1 MIHIEDVHEILDEPR
16 QRAEEIMKSAVD
28 QVNQPRLNLAMRHLL
43 EAGGKRLRA
52 TIPWLVGHA
61 TGGAHNGHVELGA
74 TLELIH
80 NFTLIHDDIM
90 DDDPLRRGR
99 PSVHVEFDVA
109 TALNAGD
116 ALFAIAIERLAGA
129 TDVPQHLA
137 LRIVRNIAGMV
148 RRLSDGQQMDM
159 DFESRDDVS
168 EEEYIS
174 MIEGKT
180 AAIFEIAG
188 WAGALISGAPESVAD
203 AMKVWGRE
211 LGLCFQIVDD
221 MIDLLADSTKSGKLQ
236 GSDLMQGKQTL
247 VVIHALEHA
256 DPEQH
261 SIIQNVL
268 GRGDATEPESLTRCM
283 DVLIDLG
290 SIDHALKRAHDSHD
304 LAIECLSVLSEG
316 KAKEFLTTLTHHQL
330 EREA

>member
-16 QRAEEIMKSAVD
+16 QRAEIIMRSAVD

-159 DFESRDDVS
+159 DFESRNDVS
-168 EEEYIS
+168 EDEYIS

-188 WAGALISGAPESVAD
+188 WAGALISGASESVAE

-256 DPEQH
+256 DPEQR

-268 GRGDATEPESLTRCM
+268 GRGDAADPESLAMCM
-283 DVLIDLG
+283 DVLVTLG
-290 SIDHALKRAHDSHD
+290 SIDHALGRAHHSHD
-304 LAIECLSVLSEG
+304 LAIECLSVLPEG
-316 KAKEFLTTLTHHQL
+316 KAKELLTTLTHYQL

>member
-1 MIHIEDVHEILDEPR
+1 MFRIEDVHEILDQPR
-16 QRAEEIMKSAVD
+16 SRVEEVMRAAVE
-28 QVNQPRLNLAMRHLL
+28 QVVQPRLKSAMLHLL

-61 TGGAHNGHVELGA
+61 MGDAHKGHIELGA

-90 DDDPLRRGR
+90 DDDLLRRGR
-99 PSVHVEFDVA
+99 SSVHVEFDIA

-129 TDVPQHLA
+129 AEVPPHLA

-159 DFESRDDVS
+159 DFESQSDVS
-168 EEEYIS
+168 EEEYIT

-188 WAGALISGAPESVAD
+188 WAGALISGAPESTAES
-203 AMKVWGRE
+203 MRIWGRE

-221 MIDLLADSTKSGKLQ
+221 TIDLLADTSKSGKQQ

-247 VVIHALEHA
+247 VVIHALNHA
-256 DPEQH
+256 TSEQQAL
-261 SIIQNVL
+261 IQAVLGHGDQVDTASLTACLNVL
-268 GRGDATEPESLTRCM
+268 VE
-283 DVLIDLG
+283 LG
-290 SIDHALKRAHDSHD
+290 SIAHALERAHQSHD
-304 LAIECLSVLSEG
+304 RALESLSSLEDG
-316 KAKEFLTTLTHHQL
+316 EAKDLLVALTHYQL
-330 EREA
+330 ERET